1 MYFNSLSQVII
12 TFLLTLKLKLYTINS
27 CTNSGVKTN
36 YKMIGLTGEAKLA
49 DCETHLDKNLWTESI
64 MSWARKS
71 CKATGIVTTT
81 RVTHATP
88 AGSFAHVAER
98 DWEND
103 NEVTLSGCDPNI
115 VDDIAEQLIYSDEGR
130 GFKVILGGGRSNFRN
145 QSAIDEEGK
154 NGYRK
159 DGKDLIEEWQR
170 ARGEG
175 GRATYVWNKEGLLNV
190 DTRNTDFLLG
200 LFENDHMRYNLD
212 VVSENLQNQKPSLTD
227 MTRVA
232 IEMLRKEENGY
243 FLFIEGGMIDQGHH
257 YNFAQTSL
265 DETKEFSKAIEI
277 ARQMT
282 SEDETLI
289 LVTADH
295 SHVFTYGG
303 YPVIYILNF

>member
-1 MYFNSLSQVII
+1 MHFNSLSQVLI
-12 TFLLTLKLKLYTINS
+12 TFLLMSLIQFIYAH
-27 CTNSGVKTN
+27 SGVKTN
-36 YKMIGLTGEAKLA
+36 YEMIGLSAEAKLL
-49 DCETHLDKNLWTESI
+49 DCEAQLDKNLWTESI
-64 MSWARKS
+64 MSWAGKS

-81 RVTHATP
+81 RVTHASP
-88 AGSFAHVAER
+88 AGAYAHVAER

-103 NEVTLSGCDPNI
+103 NEVTLSGCDSNI
-115 VDDIAEQLIYSDEGR
+115 IDDIAEQLIYGNEGR

-145 QSAIDEEGK
+145 QSVIDEEGK

-175 GRATYVWNKEGLLNV
+175 GKAAYVWNKEGLLNV
-190 DTRNTDFLLG
+190 DPGSTDFLLG
-200 LFENDHMRYNLD
+200 LFENDHMKYNLD
-212 VVSENLQNQKPSLTD
+212 VVNEKLQNQKPSLSD

-243 FLFIEGGMIDQGHH
+243 FLFVEGGMIDQGHH
-257 YNFAQTSL
+257 YGFAQTSL

-282 SEDETLI
+282 SEDDTLI
-289 LVTADH
+289 IATADH

-303 YPVIYILNF
+303 YPVNNI

>member
-1 MYFNSLSQVII
+1 
-12 TFLLTLKLKLYTINS
+12 
-27 CTNSGVKTN
+27 
-36 YKMIGLTGEAKLA
+36 MIGLTGEAKLA
-49 DCETHLDKNLWTESI
+49 DCEAQLDKNLWTESI

-81 RVTHATP
+81 RVTHASP

-145 QSAIDEEGK
+145 QSVIDEEGK

-170 ARGEG
+170 TRGEG
-175 GRATYVWNKEGLLNV
+175 GKATYVWNKEGLLNV
-190 DTRNTDFLLG
+190 DTGSTDFLLG

-212 VVSENLQNQKPSLTD
+212 VVSEKLQNQKPSLSD

-289 LVTADH
+289 VATADH

-303 YPVIYILNF
+303 YPVSFNLIYELNNLELFIGTWKSNRSTCRSKRC